1 MVAFTSPLPPVPMV
15 ASVVRIHIVKVF
27 LGQGVAL
34 FLCLQPLIGLL
45 HLLEG
50 NFVACGRDIWVVLA
64 GEAEVCLLQIALT
77 PLLWRARC
85 ALCLFLK

>member
-1 MVAFTSPLPPVPMV
+1 MV

-45 HLLEG
+45 HLLES